1 MQHLLIDACG
11 WAAVIDSGMNFDIE
25 LGKVLGKPEILL
37 LPKVLEELEALDT
50 QRPRAKKL
58 LLGMLKGKTTEIEAN
73 DDSGG
78 HTDDQILDLA
88 YVLRSREGVHDLL
101 RTHWRWR
108 FAFHHFC
115 VAQIG
120 AICCS
125 SVRPSGEKSKH

>member
-25 LGKVLGKPEILL
+25 LGKVLGKPDLLL

-58 LLGMLKGKTTEIEAN
+58 LLGMLKGKATQIEEHE
-73 DDSGG
+73 DSGA

-88 YVLRSREGVHDLL
+88 CTNGWVVLTVDVQLKRRLFEAGRPVLEVTKGKRLHLLEGL
-101 RTHWRWR
+101 
-108 FAFHHFC
+108 
-115 VAQIG
+115 
-120 AICCS
+120 
-125 SVRPSGEKSKH
+125 

>member
-25 LGKVLGKPEILL
+25 LGKVLGKPDLLL

-58 LLGMLKGKTTEIEAN
+58 LLGMLKGKATQIEEHE
-73 DDSGG
+73 DSGA

-88 YVLRSREGVHDLL
+88 YANGWVVLTVDVQLKRRLFEAGRPVLEVTKGKRLHLLEGL
-101 RTHWRWR
+101 
-108 FAFHHFC
+108 
-115 VAQIG
+115 
-120 AICCS
+120 
-125 SVRPSGEKSKH
+125 

>member
-1 MQHLLIDACG
+1 MQKILIDACG

-88 YVLRSREGVHDLL
+88 CENGWVVLTVDVQLKRRLFEAGTPVLEVTKGKRLHLLEGL
-101 RTHWRWR
+101 
-108 FAFHHFC
+108 
-115 VAQIG
+115 
-120 AICCS
+120 
-125 SVRPSGEKSKH
+125 

>member
-25 LGKVLGKPEILL
+25 LGKVLGKPDLLL

-58 LLGMLKGKTTEIEAN
+58 LLGMLKGKATQIEEHE
-73 DDSGG
+73 DSGA

-88 YVLRSREGVHDLL
+88 CANGLVVLTVDVQLKRRLFEAGRPVLEVTKGKRLHLLEGL
-101 RTHWRWR
+101 
-108 FAFHHFC
+108 
-115 VAQIG
+115 
-120 AICCS
+120 
-125 SVRPSGEKSKH
+125 